1 MATIKGLIEEYQ
13 KEVNRYQTKADTYD
27 SPDYKQFLS
36 EDRHVERRLCLSR
49 AHAYRKMIADLEL
62 LQDGDH
68 KEELEKAY
76 KSAGHN
82 AYFSNGFY
90 AGIKLITGK

>member
-13 KEVNRYQTKADTYD
+13 KEVKAKEMLIESLDLNKAYD
-27 SPDYKQFLS
+27 KMLKMSYIGS
-36 EDRHVERRLCLSR
+36 

-62 LQDGDH
+62 LQGNNH
-68 KEELEKAY
+68 KENMNKAY

-82 AYFSNGFY
+82 AYFANGFY
-90 AGIKLITGK
+90 AGIESITG